1 MRGVARLLRSTAQKQ
16 ILRFGRCSRC
26 LIHSIMT
33 SYSSSHRKWAAAHS
47 ALQKALQDE
56 VPAEHPVPHG
66 DRLQVFQ
73 DQAILYLKYLQIF
86 RSLEEV
92 YEQLV
97 QPQKRRAVRMVL
109 DGLTGRLLELK
120 AQMVELDQ
128 SEFHYFDDLLL
139 DLKMTPKD
147 LEIPIPRY
155 FLRDKMQ
162 LQRNR
167 QMIDSALLKQRA
179 NQTVSSVQVMSLEE
193 AIQLLQMSERA
204 RQGRI
209 RAQFMKELIQSKRGI
224 RRHTW
229 RPSGLNPDQAAIQ
242 IQKVWRGFVQRR
254 NTSRQRTEEMMFLG
268 MIPVETS
275 APSPVQLQG
284 QWVSSSQRL
293 IQDQN
298 EEEYQR
304 VQLSVKQSVLD
315 VEGTDIKEALQDQIR
330 QWFIECRDATG
341 RFPEFPDEEDGGS
354 ASLFSQKT
362 PEQVSAE
369 LAAWQQEKDKKKK
382 REGKEKK
389 KKEKTG
395 RSKKK
400 KKKQPQ
406 EDESLDPSSCF
417 LPDVVEGHRHYTDV
431 WRCRGDH
438 QLIVD
443 VSLLREKK
451 RQEVEQ
457 EVRLQVDELMRAEL
471 KNLKLV
477 VDKTKTK
484 AKKGNKKKKKKTK
497 KKKDLTANRSLQS
510 LCDELIMNGFLIQPQ
525 NVRLSEY
532 IGEFSYLASTLRQA
546 NIEPTPSLSDVRQLV
561 ALYTVLPLGS
571 QALLKKLPVAK
582 SVLLA
587 GPSGVGKKMLV
598 QAICCETGAYLFHL
612 SPTQL
617 SHRYPGRGGATYL
630 LHLVFKVAGELQP
643 SVIWI
648 EDAEKTFC
656 KKKPKA
662 NRQFDPRRL
671 MKDLLKSLKTLKPED
686 RVLVI
691 GTSRRPFDAEIKPFC
706 KVYKKVILIPKPDYG
721 SRLAL
726 WKELL
731 RAQGA
736 ELGPSLDLSS
746 LAKITDGFT
755 PGHILSAVQSVLRPQ
770 RLKKLRL
777 QPLTAAEFVPSL
789 SRMDPV
795 YREEEEAFKVW
806 FSKTPLGRRK
816 TRASKTNK
824 EEKGGGKAGRK
835 KKKDKMMTKKKK
847 KK

>member
-1 MRGVARLLRSTAQKQ
+1 MLNCPGLSLCFLL
-16 ILRFGRCSRC
+16 
-26 LIHSIMT
+26 
-33 SYSSSHRKWAAAHS
+33 SSSHRKWAAAHS

-167 QMIDSALLKQRA
+167 QMIDSINRFCGLVQ
-179 NQTVSSVQVMSLEE
+179 VSSVQVMSLEE

-268 MIPVETS
+268 MVTFILETS

-362 PEQVSAE
+362 PEQVGDDITE
-369 LAAWQQEKDKKKK
+369 GLAPVFFFCGVVLTDAWSGVSGAGSVATRERQEEEEG
-382 REGKEKK
+382 REGKEEEGEDRKK
-389 KKEKTG
+389 CI
-395 RSKKK
+395 
-400 KKKQPQ
+400 
-406 EDESLDPSSCF
+406 CF
-417 LPDVVEGHRHYTDV
+417 F
-431 WRCRGDH
+431 C
-438 QLIVD
+438 
-443 VSLLREKK
+443 
-451 RQEVEQ
+451 
-457 EVRLQVDELMRAEL
+457 LQVDELMRAEL

-484 AKKGNKKKKKKTK
+484 AKKGNKKVSICFCMLNTP
-497 KKKDLTANRSLQS
+497 DGSLQS

-656 KKKPKA
+656 KKKPK
-662 NRQFDPRRL
+662 FDPRRL

>member
-1 MRGVARLLRSTAQKQ
+1 L
-16 ILRFGRCSRC
+16 
-26 LIHSIMT
+26 
-33 SYSSSHRKWAAAHS
+33 SSSGYLSPRKWAAAHS

-179 NQTVSSVQVMSLEE
+179 NQTVMSLEE

-362 PEQVSAE
+362 PEQVGDDITE
-369 LAAWQQEKDKKKK
+369 GLASFFPRERRK
-382 REGKEKK
+382 RRRKRRRKCECEQ
-389 KKEKTG
+389 T
-395 RSKKK
+395 
-400 KKKQPQ
+400 
-406 EDESLDPSSCF
+406 ESEAGFIQSSGF
-417 LPDVVEGHRHYTDV
+417 K
-431 WRCRGDH
+431 
-438 QLIVD
+438 I
-443 VSLLREKK
+443 S
-451 RQEVEQ
+451 
-457 EVRLQVDELMRAEL
+457 
-471 KNLKLV
+471 N
-477 VDKTKTK
+477 TKTI
-484 AKKGNKKKKKKTK
+484 KKY
-497 KKKDLTANRSLQS
+497 
-510 LCDELIMNGFLIQPQ
+510 E
-525 NVRLSEY
+525 
-532 IGEFSYLASTLRQA
+532 GE
-546 NIEPTPSLSDVRQLV
+546 
-561 ALYTVLPLGS
+561 
-571 QALLKKLPVAK
+571 
-582 SVLLA
+582 
-587 GPSGVGKKMLV
+587 
-598 QAICCETGAYLFHL
+598 
-612 SPTQL
+612 
-617 SHRYPGRGGATYL
+617 
-630 LHLVFKVAGELQP
+630 
-643 SVIWI
+643 
-648 EDAEKTFC
+648 
-656 KKKPKA
+656 
-662 NRQFDPRRL
+662 
-671 MKDLLKSLKTLKPED
+671 
-686 RVLVI
+686 
-691 GTSRRPFDAEIKPFC
+691 
-706 KVYKKVILIPKPDYG
+706 
-721 SRLAL
+721 
-726 WKELL
+726 
-731 RAQGA
+731 
-736 ELGPSLDLSS
+736 
-746 LAKITDGFT
+746 
-755 PGHILSAVQSVLRPQ
+755 
-770 RLKKLRL
+770 
-777 QPLTAAEFVPSL
+777 
-789 SRMDPV
+789 
-795 YREEEEAFKVW
+795 
-806 FSKTPLGRRK
+806 
-816 TRASKTNK
+816 
-824 EEKGGGKAGRK
+824 
-835 KKKDKMMTKKKK
+835 
-847 KK
+847 